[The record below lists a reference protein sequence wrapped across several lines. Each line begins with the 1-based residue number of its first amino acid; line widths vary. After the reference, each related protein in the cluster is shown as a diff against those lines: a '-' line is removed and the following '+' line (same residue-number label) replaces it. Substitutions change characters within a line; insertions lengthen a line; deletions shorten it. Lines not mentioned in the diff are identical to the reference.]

1 MPIQKSLGTAGL
13 WISPSTLQAPV
24 GAYILADNIVIN
36 SPGVAESRRGFAWFP
51 YELSSVE
58 TQFPKASFSFRGT
71 LIVQHRN
78 DLSYNSGAAF
88 VPYTGGGGPPAP
100 QTLRMKAEEM
110 SLNFYFTSDGI
121 RVIDTPIGGTAIPAG
136 EPRGPTPTSVL
147 NPTNVTGA
155 PGTGWLAADAQTAYV
170 ATFFRIDANDI
181 DHEGTPSN
189 PVFVTNPADITVP
202 IGGASNLGA
211 NVTVAYINHGYT
223 VGTEIEAVFNIAD
236 AASFTTGTYTISVAS
251 ADLFVIPAGTG
262 VPGVTTQPS
271 TYTTNA
277 KNVQVY
283 VELPLNTVAGNTILV
298 YRSKQSV
305 GLNVLPRPQ
314 YYLDK
319 EYTLVAGDI
328 TAGYFTYTDVVPDDL
343 LQDPLYTNTDDGEP
357 PDSSLQNDNGQPP
370 YCLDL
375 AQFDQRLWGANYREL
390 ASLTFS
396 LLGVGS
402 PNGLIVGDTISFG
415 DPGVSFTAIAEA
427 STPNP
432 NTEFRVYTSY
442 DAATNV
448 AKTAQ
453 ELALTITASNLGMD
467 LFYIS
472 GPDDLPGQLLL
483 RSRLPESAGGIPVY
497 VSRPSAWNPVFTT
510 SPFGALTTSTST
522 STNGLWFSK
531 QNQPEAVPLLN
542 RIPVGPRN
550 CSILRIRPLRDKLY
564 VFTDIAG
571 TFVVSNS
578 YPYQVTSLSA
588 TATLVAP
595 DTLVNFDDAIYGLT
609 TQGVVRFNEAGPTIL
624 SVPIESEIKALYGV
638 GLPVLKVQAFAVG
651 YESYRKYILAMP
663 TTVED
668 STNTQAWAYDV
679 VTKSWTRWTK
689 AMDSGVI
696 IPQTDL
702 LNVTTPASTKVSYE
716 RKNFDRTDYAD
727 EDWQVTIT
735 AATGG
740 VVSLTSTIEPAAGD
754 LLYQSPI
761 LRSLIGSVES
771 TGINTYDVVVN
782 DTIDWTI
789 AAATCYP
796 GIQNILLNTPLFA
809 SGPEERKNFREVT
822 YHFRTPGFSL
832 GKGLF
837 AGDTNPY
844 IEQID
849 FSLGGFGAVG
859 WGLFGWEQ
867 PSRPVNKRIAIPTN
881 ARRVSYLSVGFAL
894 REAQA
899 QWQLMGVSPVY
910 ENMSE
915 RNTR

>member
-1 MPIQKSLGTAGL
+1 MAVQKSLGTAGL

-36 SPGVAESRRGFAWFP
+36 SPGVAESRRGYAWFP

-58 TQFPKASFSFRGT
+58 TTFPKASFSFRGT
-71 LIVQHRN
+71 LLVQHRE

-88 VPYTGGGGPPAP
+88 VDYAGNNVPAAP
-100 QTLRMKAEEM
+100 QSLRMKGEEM
-110 SLNFYFTSDGI
+110 ALSFYYTSSEGI
-121 RVIDTPIGGTAIPAG
+121 KGIDTPVGGIPILAG
-136 EPRGPTPTSVL
+136 EQRGPTPTSIL
-147 NPTNVTGA
+147 NATDLTGT
-155 PGTGWLAADAQTAYV
+155 PGEGWFAADSQTAYV
-170 ATFFRIDANDI
+170 GTFFRVDANDI
-181 DHEGTPSN
+181 PHEGTPSN
-189 PVFVTNPADITVP
+189 PVFVQNPAGLSVP
-202 IGGASNLGA
+202 AGGAESVTFD
-211 NVTVAYINHGYT
+211 VTVTYPDHGFT
-223 VGTEIEAVFNIAD
+223 DGLQVDAQFNIDD
-236 AASFTTGTYTISVAS
+236 APKFLSGTYTVSGATTDTFILVGAG
-251 ADLFVIPAGTG
+251 AGTG
-262 VPGVTTQPS
+262 PDSNTKVATISPGPL
-271 TYTTNA
+271 
-277 KNVQVY
+277 NVQVY
-283 VELPLNTVAGNTILV
+283 VQLPDEAAAGDTVLI
-298 YRSKQSV
+298 YRAKQSV
-305 GLNVLPRPQ
+305 GAGVPPRPQ

-319 EYTLVAGDI
+319 EYVLEAADI
-328 TAGYFTYTDVVPDDL
+328 TAQYFTYTDLTPDDL

-357 PDSSLQNDNGQPP
+357 PDSSLQNDNDIPP
-370 YCLDL
+370 YCRDL
-375 AQFDQRLWGANYREL
+375 AQFDQRLWGANYVDPYTL
-390 ASLTFS
+390 SFS
-396 LLGVGS
+396 LLATGA
-402 PNGLIVGDTISFG
+402 PNGLVAGDYIIIGEVELFNTIYLG
-415 DPGVSFTAIAEA
+415 VAEGATPGL
-427 STPNP
+427 N
-432 NTEFRVYTSY
+432 EFRVYTSY

-453 ELALTITASNLGMD
+453 ELALAVTT
-467 LFYIS
+467 S
-472 GPDDLPGQLLL
+472 GNYVQVYYTSGLDDLPGQLLA
-483 RSRLPESAGGIPVY
+483 RSSVPFGIV
-497 VSRPSAWNPVFTT
+497 VTRPSAWNPIFTT
-510 SPFGALTTSTST
+510 TVDDAVMAPATAA
-522 STNGLWFSK
+522 TNGLWFSK

-542 RIPVGPRN
+542 RISVGPRN
-550 CSILRIRPLRDKLY
+550 CSILRIRALRDKLF

-571 TFVVSNS
+571 TYVVSNS

-595 DTLVNFDDAIYGLT
+595 DTLVNFDDAIYCLT
-609 TQGVVRFNEAGPTIL
+609 TQGVVRFNEAGPTII

-663 TTVED
+663 TTIED
-668 STNTQAWAYDV
+668 DHDTEAWAYDV
-679 VTKSWTRWTK
+679 VTKAWTRWTK
-689 AMDSGVI
+689 PMDSGVV

-702 LNVTTPASTKVSYE
+702 LYITTPESTKVSYE

-740 VVSLTSTIEPAAGD
+740 VVSLTSTIEPTAGD

-796 GIQNILLNTPLFA
+796 GIQNTVLNTPLFA

>member
-1 MPIQKSLGTAGL
+1 
-13 WISPSTLQAPV
+13 
-24 GAYILADNIVIN
+24 
-36 SPGVAESRRGFAWFP
+36 
-51 YELSSVE
+51 
-58 TQFPKASFSFRGT
+58 
-71 LIVQHRN
+71 
-78 DLSYNSGAAF
+78 
-88 VPYTGGGGPPAP
+88 
-100 QTLRMKAEEM
+100 MKAEEM
-110 SLNFYFTSDGI
+110 SLSFYFTSDGI

-147 NPTNVTGA
+147 NTTAITGTPDA
-155 PGTGWLAADAQTAYV
+155 GWLAADAQTAYV
-170 ATFFRIDANDI
+170 ATFFRTDANDI
-181 DHEGTPSN
+181 PHEGTPSN
-189 PVFVTNPADITVP
+189 PVFVKNAPDFTIPVGQIAAGFPIPTTLATVENTLIVGQEVGIAFDPLDTNFVSGNYTVTSAGP
-202 IGGASNLGA
+202 SFFTLSGGGAGFLYPTN
-211 NVTVAYINHGYT
+211 AYIAT
-223 VGTEIEAVFNIAD
+223 VSYGT
-236 AASFTTGTYTISVAS
+236 
-251 ADLFVIPAGTG
+251 
-262 VPGVTTQPS
+262 
-271 TYTTNA
+271 

-283 VELPLNTVAGNTILV
+283 VQLPADAAVGDTVLV
-298 YRSKQSV
+298 YRAKQSV
-305 GLNVLPRPQ
+305 GADVLPRPQ

-328 TAGYFTYTDVVPDDL
+328 TAGYFTYTDVIPDSL

-370 YCLDL
+370 YCLDI
-375 AQFDQRLWGANYREL
+375 AQFDQRLWGANYQEL
-390 ASLTFS
+390 QTLSFS
-396 LLGVGS
+396 LLGTGA
-402 PNGLIVGDTISFG
+402 PNGLVAGDSITIA
-415 DPGVSFTAIAEA
+415 GVTFTGIAEA
-427 STPNP
+427 STP
-432 NTEFRVYTSY
+432 TVTQFRVYTSF

-453 ELALTITASNLGMD
+453 ELAQQYSSSPGPSVN
-467 LFYIS
+467 LFYTS
-472 GPDDLPGQLLL
+472 GPDDLPGQLLA
-483 RSRLPESAGGIPVY
+483 RSRVPGAAAFEVY

-510 SPFGALTTSTST
+510 SSFGAITSSST
-522 STNGLWFSK
+522 PSSNGLWFSK

-542 RIPVGPRN
+542 RLPIGPRN
-550 CSILRIRPLRDKLY
+550 ATILRIRPLRDKLY

-595 DTLVNFDDAIYGLT
+595 DTLVNFDDAIYCLT

-668 STNTQAWAYDV
+668 AHNTQAWAYDV

-689 AMDSGVI
+689 PMDSGVI

-702 LNVTTPASTKVSYE
+702 LYVTTPLSTQVSYE

-735 AATGG
+735 AASGG
-740 VVSLTSTIEPAAGD
+740 VVSLTSTIEPTAGD

-796 GIQNILLNTPLFA
+796 GIQNTVLNTPLFA

-899 QWQLMGVSPVY
+899 QWQLMGVTPIY